1 MKTPFRSLLF
11 ILLGAGFALPVQCG
25 LIGETINIDR
35 LIPSEGFDYDV
46 FEGQSGA
53 YTVGV
58 SSPLSLSTGN
68 NEYASTTNTDLIV
81 DFGPFGGYGGGIP
94 DHEIVF
100 SGLYAGTGLS
110 INGVTI
116 GTNNVPGLIA
126 SDITFTANSVTVAI
140 GNINYTGGQVLDV
153 SLETS
158 AVPEPST
165 FLSALLGVGSAV
177 FAAIR
182 KSCYPL
188 SRSERRSFPS

>member
-1 MKTPFRSLLF
+1 MISCIVPTGTLDSPTRNPGCLSFGHWFGSELTAYCLLLTAYCLLRRRPMKTPFRSLLF

-140 GNINYTGGQVLDV
+140 GNINYTGGQV
-153 SLETS
+153 
-158 AVPEPST
+158 
-165 FLSALLGVGSAV
+165 
-177 FAAIR
+177 
-182 KSCYPL
+182 
-188 SRSERRSFPS
+188 